1 MEQEDTR
8 MKKEHLPTI
17 LLFGGLWGFSE
28 AILGDALYSA
38 AVPFASVYLTVIG
51 FFLLAVAAQF
61 VPHRGGS
68 TVIASLA
75 MLYKFLNVP
84 FFACHLT
91 GIALLGLSFDLVFGW
106 GSRETHAAPG
116 STPGNRQSLRVAG
129 LKAAFACYLGHTLFF
144 LAMIFVFRSE
154 FWRGKGSGGLWQH
167 VGVGGSLAAAG
178 CALAVPVG
186 LVLGRRLR
194 DRVSG
199 SAPSYF
205 QPRLVGTLTTILTVG
220 LWAWGMAAKWRN
232 G

>member
-1 MEQEDTR
+1 
-8 MKKEHLPTI
+8 MKKEHLPAI

-38 AVPFASVYLTVIG
+38 SVPFSSVYLTVIG
-51 FFLLAVAAQF
+51 FFLLAVALQF

-68 TVIASLA
+68 TLIAFLA

-91 GIALLGLSFDLVFGW
+91 GIALLGLSFDLVFGR
-106 GSRETHAAPG
+106 GARETCAEAGSIPG
-116 STPGNRQSLRVAG
+116 RRSSLRVAG
-129 LKAAFACYLGHTLFF
+129 LRAVLASYLGYALFY

-154 FWRGKGSGGLWQH
+154 FWRGKGIGGWWQH
-167 VGVGGSLAAAG
+167 VGVGGSLAAVG
-178 CALAVPVG
+178 CALAVPLG
-186 LVLGRRLR
+186 LALGRRLR
-194 DRVSG
+194 AGVSG
-199 SAPSYF
+199 SAPLRP
-205 QPRLVGTLTTILTVG
+205 QPRLVGFLTTILTVS

>member
-1 MEQEDTR
+1 
-8 MKKEHLPTI
+8 MKKEHLPAI

-38 AVPFASVYLTVIG
+38 VVPFSSVYLTVIG
-51 FFLLAVAAQF
+51 FFLLAVASHF
-61 VPHRGGS
+61 VPRRGGS
-68 TVIASLA
+68 TAIASLA

-106 GSRETHAAPG
+106 GSRQAHAAVG
-116 STPGNRQSLRVAG
+116 STPGGRQPFRVAG
-129 LKAAFACYLGHTLFF
+129 LKAALACYLGHALFF
-144 LAMIFVFRSE
+144 FAMIFGFRSE
-154 FWRGKGSGGLWQH
+154 FWLGKGINGWWQH

-178 CALAVPVG
+178 CALMVPVG
-186 LVLGRRLR
+186 LALGRRLR
-194 DRVSG
+194 ERVSG
-199 SAPSYF
+199 SASLRL

-220 LWAWGMAAKWRN
+220 LWAWGMVAKWRS

>member
-8 MKKEHLPTI
+8 MKKEHLPAI

-38 AVPFASVYLTVIG
+38 AVPFSSVYLTVIG
-51 FFLLAVAAQF
+51 FFLLAVASQF
-61 VPHRGGS
+61 VPHRGGA

-91 GIALLGLSFDLVFGW
+91 GIALLGLSFDLVFGR
-106 GSRETHAAPG
+106 GSRETHAAVG
-116 STPGNRQSLRVAG
+116 SIPDNRQSLRVAG
-129 LKAAFACYLGHTLFF
+129 LKAVLACYLGHALFF
-144 LAMIFVFRSE
+144 FAMIFVFRSE
-154 FWRGKGSGGLWQH
+154 FWRGKGIGGFWQH

-186 LVLGRRLR
+186 LALGRRLR
-194 DRVSG
+194 ERVSG
-199 SAPSYF
+199 SAPLRL
-205 QPRLVGTLTTILTVG
+205 QPRLVGTFTTILTVG

>member
-1 MEQEDTR
+1 
-8 MKKEHLPTI
+8 MKKEHLPAI

-38 AVPFASVYLTVIG
+38 AVPFSSVYLTVIG
-51 FFLLAVAAQF
+51 FFLLAVASHF
-61 VPHRGGS
+61 VPRRGGS
-68 TVIASLA
+68 TAIASLA

-106 GSRETHAAPG
+106 GSRQAHAAVG
-116 STPGNRQSLRVAG
+116 STPGGRQPFRVAG
-129 LKAAFACYLGHTLFF
+129 LKAALACYLGHALFF
-144 LAMIFVFRSE
+144 FAMIFGFRSE
-154 FWRGKGSGGLWQH
+154 FWLGKGINGWWQH

-178 CALAVPVG
+178 CALMVPVG
-186 LVLGRRLR
+186 LALGRRLR
-194 DRVSG
+194 ERVSG
-199 SAPSYF
+199 SASLRL

-220 LWAWGMAAKWRN
+220 LWAWGMVAKWRS